1 MTSIKLEEKS
11 IELNGRTYVLRMN
24 MSVLDRILQV
34 CDGEVKNLL
43 EKSVYDSSAITVAAM
58 LNDYAE
64 DQGWD
69 QDWTDRKVKKIFNPA
84 IIKMLDVT
92 GMFYR
97 AMTPEKKAN
106 AAPAVGPKTED
117 KKPDEDSGN

>member
-24 MSVLDRILQV
+24 MSVLDRIMQV

-84 IIKMLDVT
+84 IMKMLDIT

-106 AAPAVGPKTED
+106 ADPAVGPKTED

>member
-1 MTSIKLEEKS
+1 
-11 IELNGRTYVLRMN
+11 
-24 MSVLDRILQV
+24 
-34 CDGEVKNLL
+34 VKNLL

-84 IIKMLDVT
+84 IMKMLDVT

>member
-84 IIKMLDVT
+84 IMKMLDVT

-106 AAPAVGPKTED
+106 AAPPVGPKTED